1 MLEKVGKEWLRT
13 EFRVNKKGAECYRTE
28 DREEAILRLKSLQE
42 KRPGIYTMQTRSRRE
57 NKYGQPIIS
66 HNDGWGLWG

>member
-1 MLEKVGKEWLRT
+1 MLEKIGSEWIRT
-13 EFRVNKKGAECYRTE
+13 EYRINKKGAECFRTE
-28 DREEAILRLKSLQE
+28 DHEALALKLKALQE
-42 KRPGIYTMQTRSRRE
+42 KRPNIYTTQSRHRRE